1 MNIQLLIGKILF
13 FSRVLDKEENHING
27 TEAYLEKAM
36 CLSTQNF
43 NSLVIESQAK
53 NSNVSFKRQC
63 QNQIW
68 SNVECVGTRS
78 TAGTTVTLEE
88 FLPIK
93 TEDIVYFKSG
103 QLTEEIEKLIA
114 SFYLLNSNISFSL
127 RTDPCQP
134 PCLQTKKVKNAVC
147 AAQQLFQV
155 ERSENIQPF
164 RGLSKHFKIKGLIVT
179 QPRRKC
185 SWFIY
190 VNSRLVESLE
200 ITDLIVSVLSKM
212 NSPTKGQRLVVIL
225 NIKVS
230 CY

>member
-1 MNIQLLIGKILF
+1 M
-13 FSRVLDKEENHING
+13 
-27 TEAYLEKAM
+27 
-36 CLSTQNF
+36 
-43 NSLVIESQAK
+43 
-53 NSNVSFKRQC
+53 
-63 QNQIW
+63 
-68 SNVECVGTRS
+68 
-78 TAGTTVTLEE
+78 
-88 FLPIK
+88 
-93 TEDIVYFKSG
+93 
-103 QLTEEIEKLIA
+103 
-114 SFYLLNSNISFSL
+114 
-127 RTDPCQP
+127 
-134 PCLQTKKVKNAVC
+134 KNAVC

-179 QPRRKC
+179 QPRRRKC

-212 NSPTKGQRLVVIL
+212 NSPTKEQRLVVIL